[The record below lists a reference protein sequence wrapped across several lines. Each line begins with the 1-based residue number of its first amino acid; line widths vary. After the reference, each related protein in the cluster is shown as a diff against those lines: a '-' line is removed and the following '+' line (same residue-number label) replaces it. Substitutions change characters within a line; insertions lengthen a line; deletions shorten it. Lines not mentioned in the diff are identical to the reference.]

1 MTNIWILSVVVAVR
15 QQLNDCLIHLQ
26 GILKNPLPAPSRMNA
41 ASRLSLQSAVVGEGD
56 DRPVTANVKGKFN
69 CLI

>member
-1 MTNIWILSVVVAVR
+1 MMLNVWFLSVVFTVR
-15 QQLNDCLIHLQ
+15 QQLYDCLIRLQ

-41 ASRLSLQSAVVGEGD
+41 ASRLSLQSAVVGD

-69 CLI
+69 CLK